1 MIGSENTPTP
11 IMGETMSFE
20 EFRSQE
26 LGGWDTR
33 ADVYEGLT
41 ARVTTQAIPALLSG
55 VRARVGLQILDICS
69 GPGFAAGAA
78 DAIGATA
85 TGIDFAPGMVE
96 AARQRFQR
104 LEFREGDALAL
115 DEPDAMY
122 DAVICNFGV
131 FHFTDPLEAFR
142 EAYRVLRPGG
152 RYAFSQWASPKDSPL
167 FACVFGAIMKHA
179 DMSQVPPS
187 PDAFAFSDHENCRN
201 SMEAAGFSDVEIIPV
216 PSVYH
221 TTSADGFWEEF
232 LQFSVRTPI
241 IMDQQTEDARTAIEA
256 DVAAAISNYES
267 GGAIAVP
274 MPSFVVAAVKSV

>member
-1 MIGSENTPTP
+1 
-11 IMGETMSFE
+11 MSFE

-26 LGGWDTR
+26 LEGWDKR

-41 ARVTTQAIPALLSG
+41 ARATTQAIPALLSG
-55 VRARVGLQILDICS
+55 VRARVGLQILDICT

-78 DAIGATA
+78 DAIGAIA

-96 AARQRFQR
+96 AARQRFPH

-115 DEPDAMY
+115 EEADASY

-131 FHFTDPLEAFR
+131 FHFTDPMLAFG

-152 RYAFSQWASPKDSPL
+152 RYAFSQWSSPKESPL
-167 FACVFGAIMKHA
+167 FTCVFGAIMKHA
-179 DMSQVPPS
+179 DMTKVPPS
-187 PDAFAFSDHENCRN
+187 PDAFAFSDHEYCRA
-201 SMEAAGFSDVEIIPV
+201 SLAKAGFTDVEITPV

-221 TTSADGFWEEF
+221 AASADGFWEEF

-241 IMDQQTEDARTAIEA
+241 IMDRQSEDVRTAIEA
-256 DVAAAISNYES
+256 DVAAAISEYEA
-267 GGAIAVP
+267 GGELAVP
-274 MPSFVVAAVKSV
+274 MPSFVVTATKTA